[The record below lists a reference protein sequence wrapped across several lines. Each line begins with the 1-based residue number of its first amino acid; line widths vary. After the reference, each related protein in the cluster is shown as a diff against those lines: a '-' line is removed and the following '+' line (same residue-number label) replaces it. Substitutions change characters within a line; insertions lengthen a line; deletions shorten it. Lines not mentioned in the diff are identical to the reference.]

1 MRSDIVL
8 GMLGLRSSN
17 HRQQGSLTPAGF
29 TLVELL
35 VVIGIIALLIAIL
48 LPALNKARQAA
59 QRTAC
64 SAKLHSMLLAATTHR
79 IDHRGFYPL
88 VGTLPGDSP
97 ATLDDFYSTKYDYLP
112 PSTNT
117 AHTIVPEGIDM
128 ALAKDL
134 GFKNLDANNP
144 NQAKLSAQA
153 GDPTGYSRNF
163 WCPSQASTI
172 QDFGPGV
179 GPYLYFGT
187 SPGGFGSVQ
196 SYLSYIFNEA
206 VMGWGITDTF
216 NRLRG
221 NSALI
226 RQPAATLFA
235 CDGLQGNPTRSEIPG
250 GLSWGFLTVYNISPN
265 PPVTLADAYLGT
277 ATQNG
282 SGGNLAGDPASFDA
296 KRHQGKINIGFCDG
310 HVETRTI
317 SVGDLKNVF
326 LMAP

>member
-1 MRSDIVL
+1 MVA
-8 GMLGLRSSN
+8 
-17 HRQQGSLTPAGF
+17 PFGF

-35 VVIGIIALLIAIL
+35 VVIGIIALLISIL

-64 SAKLHSMLLAATTHR
+64 SAKLHSILLAANTHR

-97 ATLDDFYSTKYDYLP
+97 DTLDDTYATKYDYFP

-117 AHTIVPEGIDM
+117 AHAIVPEGIDM

-134 GFKNLDANNP
+134 GFKKLDANNP
-144 NQAKLSAQA
+144 NQAKLIAEA

-163 WCPSQASTI
+163 WCPSQATTI
-172 QDFGPGV
+172 QDFGPGD
-179 GPYLYFGT
+179 GPYLYYGT
-187 SPGGFGSVQ
+187 SPGGHGSVQ
-196 SYLSYIFNEA
+196 SDLSYVFNET
-206 VMGWGITDTF
+206 VMGWGFTDTF
-216 NRLRG
+216 NRLHG
-221 NSALI
+221 NSSLI

-235 CDGLQGNPTRSEIPG
+235 CDGLQGSASRSEISVSLPC
-250 GLSWGFLTVYNISPN
+250 GFLTVYNISPN

-282 SGGNLAGDPASFDA
+282 SGGNLAGDPANFDL
-296 KRHQGKINIGFCDG
+296 KRHQGKINIAFCDG

-317 SVGDLKNVF
+317 SVGDLRNVF